1 VKGPGFKLI
10 PIKFR
15 RRQERKD
22 KEKAKVAGMGQAR
35 KPVEG
40 SSSNNRVMHQIEKQ
54 IMR

>member
-22 KEKAKVAGMGQAR
+22 KEKAKVGQAR